1 MKLIVGLGNPGK
13 AYEHTR
19 HNVGFDVLDRL
30 AGKGGVEF
38 RKRLLAPVQT
48 AEMRVGSESLLLVK
62 PQAFMNRSGPPVGAL
77 VRKKGVAAGD
87 LVVVVD
93 DVDLPCGQLRIRARG
108 SAGGHNGLKSVIAHV
123 GTEDFVR
130 VRVGVGRPAA
140 SASRK
145 QAGEAGANDDMVN
158 HVLSKFSPDEKKTIA
173 DAIERATEAVAH
185 IVEHGVDKAMN
196 KFNG

>member
-19 HNVGFDVLDRL
+19 HNVGFDVLDQL

-62 PQAFMNRSGPPVGAL
+62 PLAFMNRSGPPVGAL
-77 VRKKGVAAGD
+77 ARKKGVAPAD

-108 SAGGHNGLKSVIAHV
+108 SAGGHNGLKSVIEHV

-130 VRVGVGRPAA
+130 IRVGVGRPAA

-145 QAGEAGANDDMVN
+145 QAGEPGESDMVK
-158 HVLSKFSPDEKKTIA
+158 HVLSKFSPDERDTIA
-173 DAIERATEAVAH
+173 GAIERAAEAVTH